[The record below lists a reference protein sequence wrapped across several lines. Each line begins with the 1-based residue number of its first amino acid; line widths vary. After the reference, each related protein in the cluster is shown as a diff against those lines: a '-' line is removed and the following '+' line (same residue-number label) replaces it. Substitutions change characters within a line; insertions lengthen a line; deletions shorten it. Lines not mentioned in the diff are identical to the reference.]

1 MLALLVSTCLP
12 HAVCPM
18 SQSQLQ
24 FEILPVTPFAQNCSI
39 VWCGRTKLAAVVDP
53 GGEIDRIVTRVGE
66 LGLELD
72 KILITHA
79 HLDHAGGTA
88 ELARRTGVPIVGP
101 HKDDQFWIDL
111 LPEQCRQF
119 GFEGDRFTPDQWL
132 VGGETIELGDLAFK
146 VVHCPGHTPGHVVFV
161 ELNDHFAMVGDVL
174 FQGSIGR
181 SDFPRGDHDTLVR
194 SIREGLF
201 PLGDS
206 IRFIPGHGPMSTF
219 GAERQSNPFVADQRF
234 G

>member
-1 MLALLVSTCLP
+1 MD
-12 HAVCPM
+12 
-18 SQSQLQ
+18 QLG

-39 VWCGRTKLAAVVDP
+39 IWCTQTKLAAVVDP
-53 GGEIDRIVTRVGE
+53 GGEVARIRAAIE
-66 LGLELD
+66 RLDLELD

-88 ELARRTGVPIVGP
+88 ELARMTGTPIIGP
-101 HKDDQFWIDL
+101 HKADQFWIDA
-111 LPEQCRQF
+111 LPEQCQRF
-119 GFEGDRFTPDQWL
+119 GFEGEIFAPDQWL
-132 VGGETIELGDLAFK
+132 EHGDSISLGALNFD

-161 ELNDHFAMVGDVL
+161 EKSQHFAAVGDVL

-181 SDFPRGDHDTLVR
+181 SDFPQGNQKDLIN
-194 SIREGLF
+194 SIRQRLF
-201 PLGDS
+201 PIGDE

-219 GAERQSNPFVADQRF
+219 GQERQHNPFVADQRF

>member
-1 MLALLVSTCLP
+1 MTSTQSPALGY
-12 HAVCPM
+12 
-18 SQSQLQ
+18 
-24 FEILPVTPFAQNCSI
+24 EILPVTPFAQNCSI
-39 VWCGRTKLAAVVDP
+39 VWCTQSKLAAVVDP
-53 GGEIDRIVTRVGE
+53 GGEIGRIRQRLE
-66 LGLELD
+66 ALGLELD

-88 ELARRTGVPIVGP
+88 SLARQTGVPIIGP

-111 LPEQCRQF
+111 LPQQCKQF
-119 GFEGDRFTPDQWL
+119 GFEGDKFTPDQWL
-132 VGGETIELGDLAFK
+132 KGGETIELGKLKFN

-161 ELNDHFAMVGDVL
+161 EMAQRFALVGDVL

-181 SDFPRGDHDTLVR
+181 SDFPRGNQAQLVR
-194 SIREGLF
+194 SIRKGLF
-201 PLGDS
+201 PLGDN

-219 GAERQSNPFVADQRF
+219 GQERKTNPFVADQRF